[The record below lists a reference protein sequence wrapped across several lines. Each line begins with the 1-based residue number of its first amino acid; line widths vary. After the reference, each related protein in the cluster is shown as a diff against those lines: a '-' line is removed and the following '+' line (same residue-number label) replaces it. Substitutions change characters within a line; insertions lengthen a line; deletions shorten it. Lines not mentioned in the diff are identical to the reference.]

1 MLRTGRE
8 HLEKLRDDRV
18 VYIGGEKVEDV
29 TSHPAFAHAAATAA
43 AIYDMKADPAN
54 RDITAFEEDGELYS
68 SYYIRS
74 KSRDDL
80 RKRSAVHAK
89 IAQATYGVLAVPPI
103 MYQAL

>member
-54 RDITAFEEDGELYS
+54 RDNSPGDLWGFWPFPRSCIKLCDWYGDGCPDPE
-68 SYYIRS
+68 
-74 KSRDDL
+74 
-80 RKRSAVHAK
+80 
-89 IAQATYGVLAVPPI
+89 YGTW
-103 MYQAL
+103 